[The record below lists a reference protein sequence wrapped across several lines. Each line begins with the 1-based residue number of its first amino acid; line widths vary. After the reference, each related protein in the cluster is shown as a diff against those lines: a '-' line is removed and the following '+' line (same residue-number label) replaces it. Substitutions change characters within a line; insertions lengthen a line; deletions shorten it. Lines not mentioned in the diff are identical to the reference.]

1 MDLFKYNTKEKT
13 RMNDKT
19 PYTYDEALT
28 TGSSI
33 GKIITNIWNSQI
45 QVKPIF
51 LIEESIMAKSE
62 FY

>member
-1 MDLFKYNTKEKT
+1 
-13 RMNDKT
+13 MNDKT